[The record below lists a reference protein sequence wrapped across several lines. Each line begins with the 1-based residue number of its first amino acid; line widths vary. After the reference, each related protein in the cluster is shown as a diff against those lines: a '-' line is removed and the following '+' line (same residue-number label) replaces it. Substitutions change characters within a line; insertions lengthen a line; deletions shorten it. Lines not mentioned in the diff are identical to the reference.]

1 MNVEIFYKK
10 LSAPHNTALDLNN
23 VMINILELYEVGKKV
38 IKKYLLDIGQKSP
51 GSHSLASS
59 VP

>member
-38 IKKYLLDIGQKSP
+38 IKKI
-51 GSHSLASS
+51 LA
-59 VP
+59 